1 MQLLLYISL
10 VLNLI
15 IVGCEIWTLS
25 KIRKKINIIKYYTFL
40 QNFLALVIS
49 SVFSVCLITAIFRSE
64 EIPEFIRG
72 LRYIETCGLI
82 ATMFIYIVFLS
93 SKSENLMSEED
104 FVSNFSPKKA
114 NFILHYFCPVISL
127 LSFVL
132 FERQILLTTSE
143 WTGYAAIPSCVY
155 WVIYAVLTATHL
167 WEKPYDFTPTNAKG
181 KSALLEVL
189 TMMIIPISF
198 ILISYIL
205 WRAK

>member
-15 IVGCEIWTLS
+15 IAGCEIWTLS

-49 SVFSVCLITAIFRSE
+49 SVFSVCLITAIFRSG

-167 WEKPYDFTPTNAKG
+167 WEEPYDFTPTNAKG

>member
-15 IVGCEIWTLS
+15 IAGCEIWTLS

-49 SVFSVCLITAIFRSE
+49 SVFSVCLITAIFRSG

-167 WEKPYDFTPTNAKG
+167 WGKPYDFTPTNAKG